1 MGKIYQAEGLLM
13 IVKFANTTWG
23 DIRIVIYFVKAYS
36 FKHLFIHKK
45 YVLSTSYVPGIVQN
59 RELKQRNKTIIPA
72 PMTFISA
79 GKPTTNK

>member
-1 MGKIYQAEGLLM
+1 M

-59 RELKQRNKTIIPA
+59 RELKQRN
-72 PMTFISA
+72 
-79 GKPTTNK
+79 